1 MRPQE
6 VSRNGGKK
14 KKKKKVSNC
23 VFGAC
28 RRSNTHV
35 KNTNTKHE
43 HTQHAKLCARIVYT
57 KTVSAGQL
65 KNPHPKEEKE
75 SLRFLK
81 SDHVA

>member
-14 KKKKKVSNC
+14 SLKLC

-28 RRSNTHV
+28 RRSNTHI

-65 KNPHPKEEKE
+65 KNPHPKEEEKE